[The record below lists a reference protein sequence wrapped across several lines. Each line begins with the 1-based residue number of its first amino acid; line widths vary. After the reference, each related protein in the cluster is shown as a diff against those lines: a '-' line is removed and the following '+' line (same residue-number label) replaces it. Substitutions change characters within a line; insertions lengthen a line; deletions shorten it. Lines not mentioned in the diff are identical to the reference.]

1 MKYILSSPLFK
12 KGFSICMML
21 SLVNTGLQAQKE
33 FDGIRGTRNWIGFS
47 DAPNSLYHYIE
58 NQADS
63 YLDTRSAKIATI
75 HTLPQWQ
82 QRQKWIRNTLTDIAG
97 PFPGK
102 TPLNAKVTKTINKDN
117 YHVEDIIYESQ
128 PGYYVTSSL
137 FIPNSLKK
145 GDKAP
150 AIIYCSGHTFS
161 GYSSPLYQHMI
172 LNFVKK
178 GFIVFAFDPIGQ
190 GERLQY
196 YNSQTGKS
204 RFKWPSYEHSYPGA
218 QAFITGSSLA
228 TYFIWD
234 GIRAVDYLLSRKEV
248 DSNRIGIA
256 GRSGG
261 GTQSAYIAA
270 FDSRIKAAAPGN
282 YITNFKRLFQAMGPQ
297 DAEQNFT
304 YGIARGIDMA
314 DLLLVRAPKP
324 SLMVTTS
331 VDMFPIQGSME
342 TAKEVAGIYK
352 SYGKAGNFNMV
363 TDDAA
368 HASTKKNR
376 EATYAFFEKSLN
388 NPGDTSDEEI
398 TPLSKEEL
406 QSTVTGQLSTSIK
419 GETTFSLNK
428 KDAEKRMNKLK
439 AARKNMPG
447 YLTDVISSAKKLSG
461 YQQPE
466 QISGPMF
473 VGRIQRDGY
482 VIEKYLLKG
491 EGGYMIPYLLLK
503 PETSVH
509 KALIYLNPLGKS
521 ADSDVGGEMEFFVKN
536 GFIVLAPDMIGT
548 GEMGP
553 GNFHGDSYIDSV
565 SYNLWFAAILIKR
578 SLVGIQAA
586 DVVRLTM
593 LLKKDKY
600 LKEIYGLAKTEMAP
614 VLLHAA
620 AFDKDI
626 RKVALIEPYSSYR
639 SIVMNRNYD
648 PHFIQSTVAG
658 SIGKYDLPDLAA
670 SLAPRKLLIAGTTDG
685 TGNPGNASDIDQDLS
700 VIKAGYD
707 KKETGQLQI
716 VPDTTIEKNSDNL
729 KSWMAD

>member
-1 MKYILSSPLFK
+1 
-12 KGFSICMML
+12 
-21 SLVNTGLQAQKE
+21 
-33 FDGIRGTRNWIGFS
+33 
-47 DAPNSLYHYIE
+47 
-58 NQADS
+58 
-63 YLDTRSAKIATI
+63 
-75 HTLPQWQ
+75 
-82 QRQKWIRNTLTDIAG
+82 
-97 PFPGK
+97 
-102 TPLNAKVTKTINKDN
+102 
-117 YHVEDIIYESQ
+117 
-128 PGYYVTSSL
+128 
-137 FIPNSLKK
+137 
-145 GDKAP
+145 
-150 AIIYCSGHTFS
+150 
-161 GYSSPLYQHMI
+161 
-172 LNFVKK
+172 
-178 GFIVFAFDPIGQ
+178 
-190 GERLQY
+190 
-196 YNSQTGKS
+196 
-204 RFKWPSYEHSYPGA
+204 
-218 QAFITGSSLA
+218 
-228 TYFIWD
+228 
-234 GIRAVDYLLSRKEV
+234 
-248 DSNRIGIA
+248 
-256 GRSGG
+256 
-261 GTQSAYIAA
+261 
-270 FDSRIKAAAPGN
+270 
-282 YITNFKRLFQAMGPQ
+282 
-297 DAEQNFT
+297 
-304 YGIARGIDMA
+304 
-314 DLLLVRAPKP
+314 
-324 SLMVTTS
+324 
-331 VDMFPIQGSME
+331 
-342 TAKEVAGIYK
+342 
-352 SYGKAGNFNMV
+352 
-363 TDDAA
+363 
-368 HASTKKNR
+368 
-376 EATYAFFEKSLN
+376 
-388 NPGDTSDEEI
+388 
-398 TPLSKEEL
+398 
-406 QSTVTGQLSTSIK
+406 
-419 GETTFSLNK
+419 
-428 KDAEKRMNKLK
+428 
-439 AARKNMPG
+439 
-447 YLTDVISSAKKLSG
+447 
-461 YQQPE
+461 
-466 QISGPMF
+466 
-473 VGRIQRDGY
+473 
-482 VIEKYLLKG
+482 LLKG

-593 LLKKDKY
+593 LLKKDNN